1 MQKKCKEP
9 FHSAGRKSLSL
20 ENNTNNKKTKQYNN
34 HQDINIDKGKT
45 KQNKINL
52 IGH

>member
-34 HQDINIDKGKT
+34 HQDRNIDKDKT